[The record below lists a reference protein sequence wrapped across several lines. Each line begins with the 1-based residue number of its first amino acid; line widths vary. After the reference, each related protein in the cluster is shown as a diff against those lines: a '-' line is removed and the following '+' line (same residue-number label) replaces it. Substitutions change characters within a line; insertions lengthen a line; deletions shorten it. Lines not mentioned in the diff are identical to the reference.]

1 MQPSTS
7 IVYNVFYMYLDMLSL
22 GGYELAVRARDGC
35 FVLLVE
41 CACERQGSRSG
52 VCQPLGGQC
61 QCRNNIIGRR
71 CDQCQP
77 ATYGFGN
84 DFGCLGAYA
93 VALTSSVTFRRC
105 EAYCSSR
112 AEHYRFTRVHYTRLV
127 PVCCTCFC

>member
-93 VALTSSVTFRRC
+93 VC
-105 EAYCSSR
+105 R
-112 AEHYRFTRVHYTRLV
+112 ADVISDISLV
-127 PVCCTCFC
+127 